1 MKSRFKYIGIDPG
14 ISGGIT
20 VIDEEGSI
28 FAYKCPKSSE
38 DMALTF
44 QICMGNTSSDNIMLL
59 MERVWA
65 RPGNAVRAAFTYGVN
80 YGQWLG
86 ISSSHEIKMNTV
98 IPAKWITWTGC
109 PKALKRD
116 VRKRWLKEK
125 ARELYPDV
133 NKLTLATS
141 DAILIT
147 HYAKEEYFNEEQK
160 IKTCKDGDKNTPK
173 KKK

>member
-1 MKSRFKYIGIDPG
+1 MKNTSRFKYIGIDPG
-14 ISGGIT
+14 ASGGIA
-20 VIDEEGSI
+20 VIDEKGI
-28 FAYKCPKSSE
+28 MMAYKCPKSSDE
-38 DMALTF
+38 MSLLF
-44 QICMGNTSSDNIMLL
+44 QMCMGSTPAANIKLL

-65 RPGNAVRAAFTYGVN
+65 RPTNAVRAAFSYGVN

-86 ISSSHEIKMNTV
+86 IVATHEVEMNTA
-98 IPAKWITWTGC
+98 IPVEWIKWVGC

-125 ARELYPDV
+125 AGELYPNV

-147 HYAKEEYFNEEQK
+147 HFAKEEFFNGEK
-160 IKTCKDGDKNTPK
+160 
-173 KKK
+173 

>member
-1 MKSRFKYIGIDPG
+1 MKNTSRFKYIGIDPG
-14 ISGGIT
+14 ASGGIA
-20 VIDEEGSI
+20 VIDEKGI
-28 FAYKCPKSSE
+28 MMAYKCPKSSDE
-38 DMALTF
+38 MSLLF
-44 QICMGNTSSDNIMLL
+44 QMCMGSTPAANIKLL

-65 RPGNAVRAAFTYGVN
+65 RPTNAVRAAFSYGVN

-86 ISSSHEIKMNTV
+86 IVATHEVEMNTA
-98 IPAKWITWTGC
+98 IPVEWIKWVGC

-125 ARELYPDV
+125 AGELYPNV

-147 HYAKEEYFNEEQK
+147 HFAKEEFFNE
-160 IKTCKDGDKNTPK
+160 NS
-173 KKK
+173 

>member
-1 MKSRFKYIGIDPG
+1 MATQKSRFKYIGIDPG
-14 ISGGIT
+14 ASGGIA
-20 VIDEEGSI
+20 VIDEKGEMK
-28 FAYKCPKSSE
+28 AYKCPKSSDE
-38 DMALTF
+38 MAILF
-44 QICMGNTSSDNIMLL
+44 QILIGSTSAANIRLL

-65 RPGNAVRAAFTYGVN
+65 RPTNAVRAAFSYGTN

-86 ISSSHEIKMNTV
+86 IAASHEIKMNTA
-98 IPAKWITWTGC
+98 IPVEWIKWVGC

-147 HYAKEEYFNEEQK
+147 HYAKGEYFNEK
-160 IKTCKDGDKNTPK
+160 
-173 KKK
+173 

>member
-1 MKSRFKYIGIDPG
+1 MTQTTSRFKYIGIDPG
-14 ISGGIT
+14 ASGGLA
-20 VIDEEGSI
+20 VIDARGQMKA
-28 FAYKCPKSSE
+28 FKCPKSSD
-38 DMALTF
+38 DMALLF
-44 QICMGNTSSDNIMLL
+44 QIVMGDTPPDKVKLL

-65 RPGNAVRAAFTYGVN
+65 RPTNAVRAAFSYGTN

-86 ISSSHEIKMNTV
+86 ITACNEIKMNTV
-98 IPAKWITWTGC
+98 IPVEWIKWVGC

-147 HYAKEEYFNEEQK
+147 HYAKGEYFNGK
-160 IKTCKDGDKNTPK
+160 
-173 KKK
+173 

>member
-1 MKSRFKYIGIDPG
+1 MTQTTSRFKYIGIDPG
-14 ISGGIT
+14 ASGGLA
-20 VIDEEGSI
+20 VIDARGQMKA
-28 FAYKCPKSSE
+28 FKCPKSSE
-38 DMALTF
+38 EMALLF
-44 QICMGNTSSDNIMLL
+44 EVAMGNTAPDKIRLL

-65 RPGNAVRAAFTYGVN
+65 RPTNAVRAAFSYGTN

-86 ISSSHEIKMNTV
+86 IAASHEIKMNTV
-98 IPAKWITWTGC
+98 IPIDWIKWVGC

-125 ARELYPDV
+125 AGELYPKV

-147 HYAKEEYFNEEQK
+147 HYARGEYFNE
-160 IKTCKDGDKNTPK
+160 G
-173 KKK
+173 

>member
-1 MKSRFKYIGIDPG
+1 MTKSRFKYIGIDPG
-14 ISGGIT
+14 ISGGIA
-20 VIDEEGSI
+20 VIKYDGTIEA
-28 FAYKCPKSSE
+28 FKCPKSSDE
-38 DMALTF
+38 MALLF
-44 QICMGNTSSDNIMLL
+44 QILIGSTPSDNVKLL

-65 RPGNAVRAAFTYGVN
+65 RPTNAVRAAFSYGTN

-86 ISSSHEIKMNTV
+86 IAASHEIEMNTV
-98 IPAKWITWTGC
+98 IPVEWIKWVGC

-125 ARELYPDV
+125 ARELYPKI

-147 HYAKEEYFNEEQK
+147 HYARKEYFNEK
-160 IKTCKDGDKNTPK
+160 
-173 KKK
+173 

>member
-1 MKSRFKYIGIDPG
+1 MKNTSHFKYIGIDPG
-14 ISGGIT
+14 ASGGIA
-20 VIDEEGSI
+20 VIDEKGI
-28 FAYKCPKSSE
+28 MMAYKCPKSSDE
-38 DMALTF
+38 MSLLF
-44 QICMGNTSSDNIMLL
+44 QMCIGSTSAANIKLL

-65 RPGNAVRAAFTYGVN
+65 RPTNAVRAAFSYGVN

-86 ISSSHEIKMNTV
+86 IVATHEVEMNTA
-98 IPAKWITWTGC
+98 IPVEWIKWVGC

-125 ARELYPDV
+125 AGELYPNV

-147 HYAKEEYFNEEQK
+147 HFAKEEYFNE
-160 IKTCKDGDKNTPK
+160 
-173 KKK
+173 